1 MVKRLLSLFTILM
14 ILALTGMACAP
25 VAQAPAAEAP
35 AATESSAEEP
45 AAATGSDYL
54 DSLNARVDATYDTT
68 EFKKDGPYRIALAA
82 QGPTNAWATLFD
94 EHARAY
100 VAEKGPDVIA
110 ELLYAD
116 ANGNADTQVPQI
128 EDLLSQEPDAL
139 IVVPMGPSLQAP
151 IARAMAE
158 GVPVVLCASNV
169 PGDDFVTEVGT
180 NLYDAGAGLAEF
192 VADALGGKGN
202 VVVMK
207 GIPGVTTAEAMAEG
221 AAATWAKYPEI
232 TILDEQYGQWSTA
245 EAKKIAEQWVA
256 TYGADIQGIW
266 SGGAQMSQ
274 GIIEAFLEA
283 NLPVPPLGGG
293 EYANGFLRLA
303 KENNLQ
309 FAGWQYPNAM
319 VRTCIDTALE
329 ILAGN
334 PVQRF
339 IDFRDSIPNSGTFS
353 VADLDAFYNAA
364 WSDDVFGPIFLSD
377 EKMKELGYMK

>member
-1 MVKRLLSLFTILM
+1 MLKRVLPFIIILSMLLV
-14 ILALTGMACAP
+14 ACAP
-25 VAQAPAAEAP
+25 VAQAPAAAEP

-45 AAATGSDYL
+45 AAGSGIEYL
-54 DSLNARVDATYDTT
+54 DSLNARIDATYDTT
-68 EFKKDGPYRIALAA
+68 AFKKDGPYRIALAA

-100 VAEKGPDVIA
+100 VEEKKDQIS

-192 VADALGGKGN
+192 VATELGGKGN
-202 VVVMK
+202 IVFMK

-221 AAATWAKYPEI
+221 AVATWAKYPDI
-232 TILDEQYGQWSTA
+232 KILDEQYGQWSTA
-245 EAKKIAEQWVA
+245 EAKKITEQWIA

-274 GIIEAFLEA
+274 GIIEAFNEA
-283 NLPVPPLGGG
+283 KLPVPPLGGG

-303 KENNLQ
+303 KENNLK
-309 FAGWQYPNAM
+309 FAGWQYPNAL

-334 PVQRF
+334 PVKRF
-339 IDFRDSIPNSGTFS
+339 IDFRDSIPNSGTFG
-353 VADLDAFYNAA
+353 VADLDTFYNPN
-364 WSDDVFGPIFLSD
+364 WSDDVFGPIFLTD

>member
-1 MVKRLLSLFTILM
+1 MFKRILPFVIILSLL
-14 ILALTGMACAP
+14 LVACAP
-25 VAQAPAAEAP
+25 VAQAPAAEEP
-35 AATESSAEEP
+35 AATASSAEEP
-45 AAATGSDYL
+45 ADSGSEYL
-54 DSLNARVDATYDTT
+54 DSLNARIDATYDTAT
-68 EFKKDGPYRIALAA
+68 FKKDGPYRIALAA

-100 VAEKGPDVIA
+100 VEEKGTDVIA

-180 NLYDAGAGLAEF
+180 NLFDAGAGLAEF
-192 VADALGGKGN
+192 VADALGGQGN
-202 VVVMK
+202 IVVMK

-221 AAATWAKYPEI
+221 AAATWAKYPDI

-303 KENNLQ
+303 KENNIP

-334 PVQRF
+334 PVKRF

-353 VADLDAFYNAA
+353 TADLDAFYNAA
-364 WSDDVFGPIFLSD
+364 WSDDVFGPIFLSE

>member
-1 MVKRLLSLFTILM
+1 MFKRILPLTVIFSM
-14 ILALTGMACAP
+14 ILAACAP
-25 VAQAPAAEAP
+25 VAPGAAPAEPTAAP
-35 AATESSAEEP
+35 SGEQ
-45 AAATGSDYL
+45 AAASTGSDYL
-54 DSLNARVDATYDTT
+54 DSLNARIGATYDTAA
-68 EFKKDGPYRIALAA
+68 FKKDGPYRIALAA
-82 QGPTNAWATLFD
+82 QGPTNSWATLFD

-100 VAEKGPDVIA
+100 VEEKGTDVIS

-128 EDLLSQEPDAL
+128 EDLLSQQPDAM

-158 GVPVVLCASNV
+158 GVPVILCASNV

-180 NLYDAGAGLAEF
+180 NLFDAGAGLAEF
-192 VADALGGKGN
+192 VATELGGKGN
-202 VVVMK
+202 IVVMK

-221 AAATWAKYPEI
+221 AAATWKKYPDI
-232 TILDEQYGQWSTA
+232 KILDEQYGNWSTA
-245 EAKKIAEQWVA
+245 EAKKITEQWVA
-256 TYGADIQGIW
+256 KYGADIQGIW

-274 GIIEAFLEA
+274 GIIEAFNEA
-283 NLPVPPLGGG
+283 KLPVPPLGGG

-303 KENNLQ
+303 KENNIK

-319 VRTCIDTALE
+319 IRTCIDTALD
-329 ILAGN
+329 ILAGK
-334 PVQRF
+334 PVKRF

-353 VADLDAFYNAA
+353 TADLEKLYNPN

-377 EKMKELGYMK
+377 AKMKELGYLK

>member
-1 MVKRLLSLFTILM
+1 MFKRILPFVIILSMLLV
-14 ILALTGMACAP
+14 ACAP
-25 VAQAPAAEAP
+25 VAQAPAAEEAAP
-35 AATESSAEEP
+35 AESSAEEP
-45 AAATGSDYL
+45 AGSGSEYL
-54 DSLNARVDATYDTT
+54 DSLNARIDATYDTT
-68 EFKKDGPYRIALAA
+68 PFKKAGPYRIALAA

-100 VAEKGPDVIA
+100 VEEKGADVIA

-202 VVVMK
+202 IVVMK

-221 AAATWAKYPEI
+221 ATATWAKYPEI

-293 EYANGFLRLA
+293 EYANGFLRLV
-303 KENNLQ
+303 KENNIP

-334 PVQRF
+334 PVKRF

-353 VADLDAFYNAA
+353 VADLDAFYNAN
-364 WSDDVFGPIFLSD
+364 WSDDVFGPIFLSE
-377 EKMKELGYMK
+377 EKMQELGYMK